1 MSPRPAGLLTTL
13 LISALAAIAA
23 FSSIAGAEGSGT
35 TAGASGVTAPVTA
48 EHTPP
53 PDP

>member
-23 FSSIAGAEGSGT
+23 FSSIAGDEGSGT
-35 TAGASGVTAPVTA
+35 TAAESGVTAPVST
-48 EHTPP
+48 EHPPP